1 MPGIAKGAGKRHSII
16 QNRST
21 HPAYPWH
28 NENAQAIPA
37 HREKSSIQNNPFTN
51 NKIHSKAWVQNL
63 MAHALL
69 KALLRGLQDLKL
81 GKENKEVLR

>member
-1 MPGIAKGAGKRHSII
+1 
-16 QNRST
+16 
-21 HPAYPWH
+21 
-28 NENAQAIPA
+28 
-37 HREKSSIQNNPFTN
+37 
-51 NKIHSKAWVQNL
+51 VQNL